1 MSGRLRSPKVGKL
14 RPSQAVTQHGPGA
27 VVDLPELSVIIA
39 GIDHWHPTSDDVV
52 PEPRLESFLRVQEL
66 IRPPQP
72 GPGRFGGVPSFV
84 FPEYLVCPNAN
95 CRFLAPWTEFTKK
108 SGWSYVEFRCPRA
121 DKHSGPR
128 QPTAFPARFMVACP
142 VGHLD
147 DFPWRRWVHGDGGGP
162 CSGALRLIDR
172 GTTGSAS
179 DLWVECTG
187 CDRKRNLGD
196 AFKKGAHGGC
206 TGRRPWLG
214 LRDHEPCGETGRTIL
229 RGASN
234 AYFPVAASAIS
245 VPPWSDPIHQEIAP
259 YLKVIR
265 EQARSPEKLKSG
277 VEDGYYD
284 LGDLLVRYSIE
295 ELWRAATA
303 EAEEEDDLRKREWQ
317 AFIHPEA
324 ANKPGSE
331 FEVKTRS
338 VPSSFTERIS
348 QVVAGSRLREVRAL
362 RGFTRIDSMPEIGE
376 EHDIE
381 HLDIEVAPLSV
392 HKHPSWLP
400 AVDLRGEGVFI
411 RFSEDALRAW
421 EARPALV
428 SETARVEGL
437 WHAWQEG
444 RPHDDRSFPGMRYVL
459 LHTFSHVL
467 MRELA
472 LDSGYSTSSI
482 RERIYC
488 AGDPQP
494 MAGVLLYTATSDS
507 DGSLGG
513 LVDQSRPD
521 RLQPLILN
529 ALREAS
535 RCAQD
540 PLCGSLDVG
549 GSEHLNGSACHA
561 CLLLAETSCEFGN
574 RLLDR
579 SVLVDTLGRRGIE
592 YFDGH

>member
-1 MSGRLRSPKVGKL
+1 MSGTLRSPKVGKL

-27 VVDLPELSVIIA
+27 VVDLPELSVIIG
-39 GIDHWHPTSDDVV
+39 GIDLWRPTAEDVV
-52 PEPRLESFLRVQEL
+52 PEPRLERFLRVEEL
-66 IRPPQP
+66 VRPPQP
-72 GPGRFGGVPSFV
+72 GPGKFGGVPSFV
-84 FPEYLVCPNAN
+84 FPEYLVCPNAK

-108 SGWSYVEFRCPRA
+108 SGWNFVEFRCPRA
-121 DKHSGPR
+121 DRHPDR

-142 VGHLD
+142 VGHLE
-147 DFPWRRWVHGDGGGP
+147 DFPWRGWVHGDEEGP
-162 CSGALRLIDR
+162 CSGALTLIDL
-172 GTTGSAS
+172 GNTGSAS
-179 DLWVECTG
+179 DLLVQCSG
-187 CDRKRNLGD
+187 CGLKRSLAD
-196 AFKKGAHGGC
+196 AFTKGVHGGC

-214 LRDHEPCGETGRTIL
+214 LHDREACSQTGRTIL

-259 YLKVIR
+259 YLKIIR
-265 EQARSPEKLKSG
+265 EQAGSLAKLKAG
-277 VEDGYYD
+277 VEQGFYD
-284 LGDLLVRYSIE
+284 LGDLLLRYSIE
-295 ELWRAATA
+295 DLWRAANA
-303 EAEEEDDLRKREWQ
+303 EAEEEDDLRRREWQ

-324 ANKPGSE
+324 ANKPGSQ
-331 FEVKTRS
+331 FEVKSRA
-338 VPSSFTERIS
+338 VPSSFTQRIL
-348 QVVAGSRLREVRAL
+348 QVVAGTRLREVRAL

-381 HLDIEVAPLSV
+381 HLDIKVAPLSV
-392 HKHPSWLP
+392 HKHPNWLP

-411 RFSEDALRAW
+411 RFSEEAIQGW
-421 EARPALV
+421 EARPTLV
-428 SETARVEGL
+428 AEAARVEAQ
-437 WHAWQEG
+437 WKAWQEG
-444 RPHDDRSFPGMRYVL
+444 RPHDDRPFPGMRYVL

-488 AGDPQP
+488 AQGPEP

-521 RLQPLILN
+521 RLQPLLLN
-529 ALREAS
+529 ALREAA

-540 PLCGSLDVG
+540 PLCGGRDVG

-592 YFDGH
+592 YFNGG